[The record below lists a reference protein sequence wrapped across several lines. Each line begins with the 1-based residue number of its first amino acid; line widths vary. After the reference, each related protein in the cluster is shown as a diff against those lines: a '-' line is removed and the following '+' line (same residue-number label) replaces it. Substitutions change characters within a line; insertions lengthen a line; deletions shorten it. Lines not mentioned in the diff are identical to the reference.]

1 MSETE
6 SDDDYSQ
13 SVSHQPRAAK
23 RSVKESRERSFSA
36 NKDES
41 ESSYAATNNYTSE
54 GALNGK
60 GKSNARAH
68 QDYSEEGSTVV

>member
-13 SVSHQPRAAK
+13 SVSHQPRGA
-23 RSVKESRERSFSA
+23 KESREMSFSA

-54 GALNGK
+54 GALKGK

-68 QDYSEEGSTVV
+68 QDYSEEGSTVVQSRA